1 MQTVIEDAQVKCQN
15 ANRLRYTLKNKGD
28 RVKLRVTVSNVYYAI
43 KIEDIPMLVDRVKQL
58 DRVYNELNIRR

>member
-28 RVKLRVTVSNVYYAI
+28 RLKLKITVSNVYYAI
-43 KIEDIPMLVDRVKQL
+43 KVEDIPMLVARVKQL